1 MFIIIGGD
9 GKEYGPVTAD
19 QVRTWINAGRANLD
33 TKAKALGYEEWRR
46 VGDFAEFSPP
56 TGSPPLIRGESPTSG
71 SPVLPGFSSK
81 SGLIQAER
89 GTRLLAR
96 VIDWAIEFACAIP
109 GGMILGAEFVKLAMM
124 AMQGQDPDF
133 SQLDYQRLWLGGL
146 VFGAAWFVLF
156 VVQVWML
163 TTRGQTIGKRITG
176 IRIVRVED
184 ESNPG
189 IVNAWL
195 LRQCL
200 FTIAGV
206 VMSLIPILGIL
217 LRPAFHL
224 VDWCM
229 IFRDDQR
236 CLHDLIAKTKV
247 VRV

>member
-1 MFIIIGGD
+1 
-9 GKEYGPVTAD
+9 
-19 QVRTWINAGRANLD
+19 
-33 TKAKALGYEEWRR
+33 
-46 VGDFAEFSPP
+46 
-56 TGSPPLIRGESPTSG
+56 
-71 SPVLPGFSSK
+71 
-81 SGLIQAER
+81 
-89 GTRLLAR
+89 
-96 VIDWAIEFACAIP
+96 
-109 GGMILGAEFVKLAMM
+109 MILGAEFVKLAMM

-236 CLHDLIAKTKV
+236 CLHDLLAKTKV

>member
-9 GKEYGPVTAD
+9 GKEYGPVTTD

-33 TKAKALGYEEWRR
+33 TKAKALGSEEWRR
-46 VGDFAEFSPP
+46 LGDFAEFSPP
-56 TGSPPLIRGESPTSG
+56 SGAPPLIRGESASVAITTPALTG
-71 SPVLPGFSSK
+71 VLLP
-81 SGLIQAER
+81 AER

-96 VIDWAIEFACAIP
+96 VIDWALEFIAAIP
-109 GGMILGAEFVKLAMM
+109 GGLILGSEFLKLAMM
-124 AMQGQDPDF
+124 AMQGEDPDF

-146 VFGAAWFVLF
+146 VFGAAWLVLF
-156 VVQVWML
+156 VIQVWML
-163 TTRGQTIGKRITG
+163 TTRGQSIGKRLTG

-189 IVNAWL
+189 IVHAWV

-200 FTIAGV
+200 FTIVGIIT
-206 VMSLIPILGIL
+206 SLIPILGIL
-217 LRPAFHL
+217 FRPTFHL

-236 CLHDLIAKTKV
+236 CLHDLVAKTKV

>member
-33 TKAKALGYEEWRR
+33 TKAKAFDSEEWRR
-46 VGDFAEFSPP
+46 LGDFAEFSPP
-56 TGSPPLIRGESPTSG
+56 SGAPPVIRGES
-71 SPVLPGFSSK
+71 VNALPGTLTAAG
-81 SGLIQAER
+81 GLVQADR

-96 VIDWAIEFACAIP
+96 VIDWAIEFVVAIP
-109 GGMILGAEFVKLAMM
+109 GGMILGSEFIKLAMT
-124 AMQGQDPDF
+124 AMQGEEPDF

-146 VFGAAWFVLF
+146 VFAATWLVLF

-163 TTRGQTIGKRITG
+163 TTRGQTIGKRLTS

-189 IVNAWL
+189 IVHAWV

-200 FTIAGV
+200 FTIFGV
-206 VMSLIPILGIL
+206 ITSLIPILGIVF
-217 LRPAFHL
+217 RPTFHL

-236 CLHDLIAKTKV
+236 CLHDLVAKTKV